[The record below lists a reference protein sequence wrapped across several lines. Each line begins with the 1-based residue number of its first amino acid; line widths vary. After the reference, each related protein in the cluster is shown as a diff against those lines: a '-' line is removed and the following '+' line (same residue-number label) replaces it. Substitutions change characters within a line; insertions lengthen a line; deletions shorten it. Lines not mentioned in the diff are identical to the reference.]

1 MAMVV
6 RVFRYAKQHVEQAE
20 KLLGDL
26 VEIREKFNIR
36 AERAENVYTDA
47 LANGDIFVP
56 IGFMRCD
63 NDFNRYKVRMEE
75 KQNQVVLNLSFSLS
89 FCAELVYSMIHEP
102 SEEALGY
109 KIRVRHIIDRIID
122 VATDEAM
129 NRASLAP
136 LAPAIAKIESEIALN
151 DFDKLGLIK
160 KHLMSFRDRIS

>member
-26 VEIREKFNIR
+26 VEIREKLNIR

-63 NDFNRYKVRMEE
+63 NDFHSIVHI
-75 KQNQVVLNLSFSLS
+75 VL
-89 FCAELVYSMIHEP
+89 
-102 SEEALGY
+102 
-109 KIRVRHIIDRIID
+109 
-122 VATDEAM
+122 
-129 NRASLAP
+129 
-136 LAPAIAKIESEIALN
+136 
-151 DFDKLGLIK
+151 
-160 KHLMSFRDRIS
+160 